1 VNHTE
6 ELGKMRVNITS
17 FSESL
22 DSNFRP
28 APRHGQPGPGACQ
41 WAGIGQ
47 CRTTSLEQGQLNQRT
62 RIFTVYQPGMRAVTL
77 AGLIK
82 GAYQTP
88 LSISAGRACLYRSV
102 VGRQHRPTGLHW
114 TGNTG
119 QLVCIGQE
127 IHCDRPTGL
136 YWTGNTCQ
144 LVCIVKSNHTGLY
157 RAGDTDQGPHAVWPA
172 PSEMVCTRTA
182 CIDV

>member
-22 DSNFRP
+22 DSIFKP

-62 RIFTVYQPGMRAVTL
+62 RIFTIYQPGMRAVTL

-88 LSISAGRACLYRSV
+88 LLIIAGCACLYRSV
-102 VGRQHRPTGLHW
+102 VGRQYRPTGLYW

-119 QLVCIGQE
+119 QLVCIGQATQANWSVLPS
-127 IHCDRPTGL
+127 PTI
-136 YWTGNTCQ
+136 
-144 LVCIVKSNHTGLY
+144 LVCIGQAIRT
-157 RAGDTDQGPHAVWPA
+157 RALTPYGRRHLRWCALEQHV
-172 PSEMVCTRTA
+172 
-182 CIDV
+182 